1 MEGKPIRGT
10 SSQSPSPSPTQN
22 SQNQDIGIP
31 GSFLKFLF
39 YLGVLAVLVMADKF
53 ITDLILSSHQKNEQE
68 R

>member
-1 MEGKPIRGT
+1 VEGKPIQGA

-39 YLGVLAVLVMADKF
+39 DLGVVVVLSMALRY
-53 ITDLILSSHQKNEQE
+53 ITDLLGKSPENEQE

>member
-1 MEGKPIRGT
+1 MEEEPIRGT

-31 GSFLKFLF
+31 GSFQKFIF
-39 YLGVLAVLVMADKF
+39 YLGVLVALTMAYRF
-53 ITDLILSSHQKNEQE
+53 ITDLLSKPPENEQE